1 MEIKAYSFEQNSH
14 AFAEV
19 KRNVSECVQ
28 GNTIYFESYSDPK
41 ALFTDLSECIDNTD
55 LILIGVE
62 SKVYLKFKPIL
73 IKAFNFTPAYSDE
86 INNAI
91 GDTLNDEKLKKA
103 HCLVPNE
110 SIELISK
117 DGLYSGFYIK
127 DNEQYIIV
135 FPLIE
140 EVVPAI
146 LQSSGLPFFTKE
158 EDKLASF
165 EEIASHSKA
174 SGKAEHLIEK
184 LAENN
189 IKLAIP
195 STPAARMLKEDI
207 RNCEGYKDY
216 VYFTPFVN
224 DTGVDDPK
232 QYAAHLAKS
241 AMELRSTQMGATLSN
256 IFREKKGEQITNYYS
271 FISISTNDKVIVK
284 KLYADAGESVDN
296 LILEATNELYI
307 MINKYIDEIVFKM
320 TATEEEIAKYEQSL
334 IEAELVA
341 DIKPEEKKSKKG
353 KIIAA
358 VIITIIAAVCI
369 FLGLY
374 FSDYFVSSGD
384 APGDDVLQNNGN
396 PVAQTQANTL
406 PQPQTIPNNT
416 VAEITEG
423 PSETSI
429 FGVTTT
435 LPTVQPNTDF
445 QIIYTPNTNNSPE
458 TTTAPQTTTTTE
470 APTTQEPE
478 TEAPTTQKVT
488 ETEKPTEPTEA
499 PETTEEEII
508 F

>member
-19 KRNVSECVQ
+19 KRKVSECVQ

-41 ALFTDLSECIDNTD
+41 ALFTDLSECIDDTD

-86 INNAI
+86 ISNAI
-91 GDTLNDEKLKKA
+91 GDALTDEKLKKA
-103 HCLVPNE
+103 HTLVPNE
-110 SIELISK
+110 STELISK
-117 DGLYSGFYIK
+117 DGLYSGFYIN

-140 EVVPAI
+140 EVVPSI
-146 LQSSGLPFFTKE
+146 LQKSGLPFFTKE

-165 EEIASHSKA
+165 EEIASRSKA
-174 SGKAEHLIEK
+174 TSKAEALIEK
-184 LAENN
+184 LTQNN
-189 IKLAIP
+189 IRIAIP

-207 RNCEGYKDY
+207 RACEGYRDC

-241 AMELRSTQMGATLSN
+241 AMELRNTQMGATLSN
-256 IFREKKGEQITNYYS
+256 IFREKKGETVTNYYS
-271 FISISTNDKVIVK
+271 FISISTEDKVIVK

-296 LILEATNELYI
+296 LILEATNELYL
-307 MINKYIDEIVFKM
+307 MMDKYIDEIIFKM
-320 TATEEEIAKYEQSL
+320 TATEEEIAKYEQAL
-334 IEAELVA
+334 IEAEIVS
-341 DIKPEEKKSKKG
+341 DIKPEEQKSKKG

-358 VIITIIAAVCI
+358 VVITVITAICI
-369 FLGLY
+369 FLGFY
-374 FSDYFVSSGD
+374 FSDYFVSSAD
-384 APGDDVLQNNGN
+384 APSAEVLQNNGN
-396 PVAQTQANTL
+396 PAAQTQANTL
-406 PQPQTIPNNT
+406 PQPQPQTIPQNT

-423 PSETSI
+423 ASETSI

-435 LPTVQPNTDF
+435 LPTVTPNTDF
-445 QIIYTPNTNNSPE
+445 QIIYNPNSNTGSN
-458 TTTAPQTTTTTE
+458 TTTTE
-470 APTTQEPE
+470 E
-478 TEAPTTQKVT
+478 PTTQKETEPTTTEKAT
-488 ETEKPTEPTEA
+488 ETEKQTQA